1 MAKFFCHKEKSYE
14 VRATLRW
21 LSTWRDHN
29 TEDPDRSIE
38 FMDIGLTVD
47 ENHMQVLTRNGR
59 VQENSAWSYVKM
71 RDDRGYEQDF
81 LALKLSTSNFQNAF
95 RYYGFTWKIMT
106 MDGNGGYLCQNSVK
120 DENNSEHT
128 ITSYMEMFKR
138 KEYKE
143 EQKIHITLVHKEGS
157 SLTSWRSC

>member
-1 MAKFFCHKEKSYE
+1 MAKFFSHMEKSYE

-38 FMDIGLTVD
+38 FMDIALVET
-47 ENHMQVLTRNGR
+47 ENNMQVLTRNGK
-59 VQENSAWSYVKM
+59 VQENSAWSYVKVK
-71 RDDRGYEQDF
+71 DDGGWEQNF

-120 DENNSEHT
+120 AEDNPEHT
-128 ITSYMEMFKR
+128 VKSYMQMFMR
-138 KEYKE
+138 KEYKK
-143 EQKIHITLVHKEGS
+143 EQKFHITLVHKDSGI
-157 SLTSWRSC
+157 LVA